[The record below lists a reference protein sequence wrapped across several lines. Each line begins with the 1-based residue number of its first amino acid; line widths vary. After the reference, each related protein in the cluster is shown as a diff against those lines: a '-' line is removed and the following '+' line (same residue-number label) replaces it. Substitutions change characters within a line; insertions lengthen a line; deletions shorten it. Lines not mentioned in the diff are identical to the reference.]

1 MELTFV
7 ESNALGKT
15 KSWECEFEVE
25 KDFNLHIE
33 RKDKGGLFLYQRT
46 DGGKYDLVDDFNHQ
60 GAPSV
65 TDYDATALV
74 YPKFIKIISEV
85 EPTFAS
91 VTSSGEITEIKA
103 QSKNIV
109 VTSNGTTDVTPDAG
123 FAYLR
128 KVSVKTEVPTEGGE
142 DPFFVLQ
149 PMQNGDIVLYDLAN
163 KVAYGDTED
172 VFKDGFFIEKVMQKT
187 KGNYTILVS
196 PISLTNKDFRVS
208 FVAGGNTH
216 VVSTDKSSDGAT
228 FTLRYPLQ
236 ADYDK
241 WENDTITLLKDYTT
255 FRIPVK

>member
-1 MELTFV
+1 MELAFIKEGSKWV
-7 ESNALGKT
+7 A
-15 KSWECEFEVE
+15 EFEVK

-33 RKDKGGLFLYQRT
+33 REGNGGLFINQRT
-46 DGGKYDLVDDFNHQ
+46 DGGEYDLVDDFDHQ
-60 GAPSV
+60 GAQSV
-65 TDYDATALV
+65 IDYGAKALV
-74 YPKFIKIISEV
+74 YPKFIKVVSEV

-91 VTSSGEITEIKA
+91 VTSSGEITEIKV
-103 QSKNIV
+103 QSKSIV
-109 VTSNGTTDVTPDAG
+109 ITSNGTTDVTPDAG

-128 KVSVKTEVPTEGGE
+128 KVSVKTQVPTEGGK

-149 PMQNGDIVLYDLAN
+149 PMRNGDFVLYDLAN

-196 PISLTNKDFRVS
+196 PISLKTRDFNVS
-208 FVAGGNTH
+208 MVAGGKTY
-216 VVSTDKSSDGAT
+216 VVSTDRSYDGAT
-228 FTLRYPLQ
+228 FTLNYPMQ

-241 WENDTITLLKDYTT
+241 WESDTITLLKDYTS